1 MFNQTVIYLY
11 NERRLTCK
19 MEQTDMSTTWM
30 NLKNIMLN
38 ERRQKQ
44 KGMPSVIP

>member
-1 MFNQTVIYLY
+1 MKCFSPAKWNTVI
-11 NERRLTCK
+11 R
-19 MEQTDMSTTWM
+19 STTWM

-44 KGMPSVIP
+44 KGMPTVIP